1 MTEKVY
7 LPMEN
12 SELLLAAN
20 ALLVGILGVG
30 ISVLSFFLKD
40 VYRDF
45 KKLQD
50 KVSTLQQEAT
60 THQRICQEHIRLIQL
75 QAKHNREQLE
85 QLKFLS
91 KGRSTS
97 SSKFKD

>member
-30 ISVLSFFLKD
+30 ISEYSAFF
-40 VYRDF
+40 
-45 KKLQD
+45 
-50 KVSTLQQEAT
+50 
-60 THQRICQEHIRLIQL
+60 
-75 QAKHNREQLE
+75 
-85 QLKFLS
+85 S
-91 KGRSTS
+91 KTCTVILRSCKT
-97 SSKFKD
+97 K